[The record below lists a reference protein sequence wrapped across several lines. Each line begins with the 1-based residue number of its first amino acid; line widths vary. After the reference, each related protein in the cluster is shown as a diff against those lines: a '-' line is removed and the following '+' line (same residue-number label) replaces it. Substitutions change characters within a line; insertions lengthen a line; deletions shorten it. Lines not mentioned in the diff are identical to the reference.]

1 MLPPA
6 HHSRAHPTV
15 QVLYVP
21 AGLPLIATALPFV
34 SAQKP
39 PRISPLPTIKDE
51 IIPKLLLF
59 YYWTLRIARAI
70 TEVGENPTEYCTKQ
84 SPDSLLLSFLRC
96 KRNTQILPKIS
107 IYRSDPS
114 AKH

>member
-1 MLPPA
+1 MSTVIPPA
-6 HHSRAHPTV
+6 APAVPLPTL

-21 AGLPLIATALPFV
+21 TRLPLIATALPFL

-84 SPDSLLLSFLRC
+84 SPDSLLLSFLS
-96 KRNTQILPKIS
+96 KM
-107 IYRSDPS
+107 
-114 AKH
+114 